1 MPLALTDATPGPALT
16 TTPKPH
22 TPPHTPNSNTYNA
35 GIAAGAALGALVLP
49 LAGVR
54 GIFLVGGLLSV
65 GACAVLLGGRL
76 LSGSPLQR
84 SPGRCSV
91 GGLR

>member
-1 MPLALTDATPGPALT
+1 M
-16 TTPKPH
+16 
-22 TPPHTPNSNTYNA
+22 
-35 GIAAGAALGALVLP
+35 
-49 LAGVR
+49 R
-54 GIFLVGGLLSV
+54 GIFLVGGLLSI
-65 GACAVLLGGRL
+65 GACAVLPGGRL